1 MIELSAPAKVNLF
14 LHVLGRREDGY
25 HELVS
30 RMQKVDLCDTL
41 RISRRTSPGVA
52 FFCSDKRLPTGNS
65 NLAVLAATTYL
76 HAAGFGS
83 RCGLEIRLEKRIPVA
98 AGLGGGSSD
107 AGAVLRGL
115 NTLFNN
121 ALPAEQLVALGGT
134 LGADVPFFTVDY
146 TAAVARGIG
155 ERLSAAADIE
165 GFWIL
170 LVNPGISVSTRTVF
184 ENYALTTLSKN
195 STLPS
200 FDESGLDRFCCAQM
214 HNDLEAVTMASHP
227 VIGTIKHSLI
237 EDGATAAMMSGS
249 GPTVFGL
256 FSTERFT
263 ARQIDTL
270 VDKFALAYGQH
281 VYATRTYTGV

>member
-25 HELVS
+25 HELVT
-30 RMQKVDLCDTL
+30 RMQKIDLCDTL
-41 RISRRTSPGVA
+41 HVSRRTSPGVA
-52 FFCSDKRLPTGNS
+52 FSCSDKRLPTGTG
-65 NLAVLAATTYL
+65 NLAVLAAHTYL
-76 HAAGFGS
+76 DAAGVDG
-83 RCGLEIRLEKRIPVA
+83 RCGLEIRLQKRIPVA

-115 NTLFNN
+115 NVLFDN
-121 ALPAEQLVALGGT
+121 ALGAEQLIELGGT
-134 LGADVPFFTVDY
+134 IGADVPFFTVAC
-146 TAAVARGIG
+146 TAAIARGIG
-155 ERLSAAADIE
+155 ERLSPAADIE

-170 LVNPGISVSTRTVF
+170 LVNPGISVSTRIVF

-200 FDESGLDRFCCAQM
+200 FDKSGLDRFSCDQM
-214 HNDLEAVTMASHP
+214 HNDLEAVTMARHP

-237 EDGATAAMMSGS
+237 ENGAAAAMMSGS

-263 ARQIDTL
+263 ARQIETL
-270 VDKFALAYGQH
+270 VDTFALAYGQH

>member
-25 HELVS
+25 HELVT
-30 RMQKVDLCDTL
+30 RMQKIDLCDTL
-41 RISRRTSPGVA
+41 HISRRPSPGVD
-52 FFCSDKRLPTGNS
+52 FFCSDKRLPTGDS
-65 NLAVLAATTYL
+65 NLAVLAAHTYL
-76 HAAGFGS
+76 NAAGSGN

-107 AGAVLRGL
+107 AGAVLKGL
-115 NTLFNN
+115 NILFDN
-121 ALPAEQLVALGGT
+121 ALGAEQLVELGGT
-134 LGADVPFFTVDY
+134 IGADVPFFAAAC

-155 ERLSAAADIE
+155 ERLSPAADID

-184 ENYALTTLSKN
+184 ENYALTTRSKN

-200 FDESGLDRFCCAQM
+200 FDKSGLDRFCCDQM
-214 HNDLEAVTMASHP
+214 HNDLEAVTMVCHP
-227 VIGTIKHSLI
+227 VIETIKHSLI
-237 EDGATAAMMSGS
+237 ENGATAAMMSGS

-256 FSTERFT
+256 FSTECFT
-263 ARQIDTL
+263 ARQIETL
-270 VDKFALAYGQH
+270 VDKLTLSYGQH